1 MSSLPAPITTAS
13 DNSPVWG
20 WVRVRALVVDSV
32 SSAHSRRAYTSAL
45 DDFRRWSQR
54 SQRRIFARETVQQYR
69 KHLESRGMSSSA
81 LNLHL
86 TAIRKLAREAAA
98 NGLLSHESAAAIVSV
113 KGLRQKGVRPGT
125 WLTLEQAQA
134 LLDAPPRD
142 SLRGKRD
149 RALLAFLLGCGLRRD
164 ELANLTW
171 DRVAQREDRW
181 VVVDIEGKGDRVR
194 SIPMPPWAKSA
205 LDRWTAA
212 AGIRNGQL
220 FRAITQKGDVGNGLT
235 AQAVYL
241 IVRGYA
247 DQLGIRVAPHDL
259 RRTFAKLAHRG
270 RAPLEQIQ
278 LSLGHESILTTER
291 YLNVRQDLADAPCD
305 HLGIELENL

>member
-1 MSSLPAPITTAS
+1 MSAS
-13 DNSPVWG
+13 AINV
-20 WVRVRALVVDSV
+20 
-32 SSAHSRRAYTSAL
+32 
-45 DDFRRWSQR
+45 
-54 SQRRIFARETVQQYR
+54 
-69 KHLESRGMSSSA
+69 
-81 LNLHL
+81 HL
-86 TAIRKLAREAAA
+86 TVIRKLAREASA
-98 NGLLSHESAAAIVSV
+98 NGLLSHESAAAIINVE
-113 KGLRQKGVRPGT
+113 GRRQKGVRPGT

-171 DRVAQREDRW
+171 DRIGQREDRW

-194 SIPMPPWAKSA
+194 SVPMPPWAKSA
-205 LDRWTAA
+205 LDRWTTA
-212 AGIRNGQL
+212 AGIRSGQL
-220 FRAITQKGDVGNGLT
+220 FRAITQKGDVGNRLT
-235 AQAVYL
+235 PQAVYL

-247 DQLGIRVAPHDL
+247 DRLGIRVTPHDL

-270 RAPLEQIQ
+270 NSPLEQIQ

-291 YLNVRQDLADAPCD
+291 YLNVRQNLADAPCD